1 MAGGTFC
8 QFEAADLETLRG
20 GVADDDGVVVTAA
33 QECLSVFVCFFSHSR
48 EAWSLR
54 GKSVQESNETHC
66 SR

>member
-33 QECLSVFVCFFSHSR
+33 QECLSVFVCFFFPESRGMELDGEKCSR
-48 EAWSLR
+48 E
-54 GKSVQESNETHC
+54 Q
-66 SR
+66 